1 MTRIF
6 SITNNKGGTGKTTTT
21 LNLGAAFAKRGY
33 KVLLIDLDSQC
44 NLSIATN
51 ADTSGNHIGKLLLG
65 ECSFEQAVNH
75 AGLIDVLPSSD
86 NLLSYEYSI
95 NNEAG
100 GEYLLKEVLES
111 KKYDYIL
118 IDTPP
123 SLGSLTINALVA
135 SNFYI
140 VPMQGENFAYVGLD
154 RILQIAGK
162 VKKRMNSNLELAG
175 VLLLKF
181 DVRTKFGQVVYEKL
195 SNDSKI
201 NLFKTFIRQDIS
213 LMEATAF
220 QQNIFEYAPDSRGAS
235 DFSNLANEILIQNEQ
250 KTI

>member
-1 MTRIF
+1 V
-6 SITNNKGGTGKTTTT
+6 GQ
-21 LNLGAAFAKRGY
+21 
-33 KVLLIDLDSQC
+33 LD
-44 NLSIATN
+44 I
-51 ADTSGNHIGKLLLG
+51 
-65 ECSFEQAVNH
+65 
-75 AGLIDVLPSSD
+75 LPSSD
-86 NLLSYEYSI
+86 TLLSYEYSI

-111 KKYDYIL
+111 KEYDYIL

-135 SNFYI
+135 SNYYI

-162 VKKRMNSNLELAG
+162 VKKRMNSKLELSG

-181 DVRTKFGQVVYEKL
+181 DIRTKFGQVVYEKL

-235 DFSNLANEILIQNEQ
+235 DFSSLANEILIQNEQ